1 MLAFSWQNTLV
12 AGMTGISC
20 LRQDIIE
27 LPLEGAKGPQ
37 FFSTSWL
44 GNSMILLW
52 CFKCSHSAWTALRVY
67 ALCWITPM
75 ASPVVSSERKIHQL
89 TDTDDLEKKNWFC
102 SLVLELQHIAGPDVE
117 RQQGWGKIRSRAL
130 SPLDMQKLIYFSNSC
145 CSLGP
150 ALTSQRRSPTPYT
163 RAKWQ
168 LIHHGLKPAHPC
180 LSSVIC

>member
-1 MLAFSWQNTLV
+1 MPRYWSPFCTTSSHLSYMLAFSWQNTLV

-89 TDTDDLEKKNWFC
+89 TDTDDLEKKIGFVPWFLNC
-102 SLVLELQHIAGPDVE
+102 STLLALMLRGSRGGGRSGAGHC
-117 RQQGWGKIRSRAL
+117 R
-130 SPLDMQKLIYFSNSC
+130 
-145 CSLGP
+145 
-150 ALTSQRRSPTPYT
+150 
-163 RAKWQ
+163 
-168 LIHHGLKPAHPC
+168 H
-180 LSSVIC
+180 